1 MDIRTLVLGLG
12 VFCATFLI
20 GWWLNI
26 SAFVYGTGASQA
38 RPAAV
43 AAVPASAAAT
53 TGQST
58 QRSQVVHVPPMASA
72 QPKASAPKFS
82 QVKSAQAKDLQP
94 QDSRAKDSRAKDSL
108 AKNSQAKPAPRKSG
122 IRIRRR

>member
-26 SAFVYGTGASQA
+26 GALVYGTGASQA
-38 RPAAV
+38 QPAAV
-43 AAVPASAAAT
+43 TAVPVSAAAT

-58 QRSQVVHVPPMASA
+58 QRSQVVAHVPQTPSA
-72 QPKASAPKFS
+72 QSKAPAPKLP
-82 QVKSAQAKDLQP
+82 QVKSAQGKNLQA
-94 QDSRAKDSRAKDSL
+94 QE
-108 AKNSQAKPAPRKSG
+108 SQAKPAPRRSG
-122 IRIRRR
+122 FRIRRR

>member
-26 SAFVYGTGASQA
+26 AAIFYGPGASQA
-38 RPAAV
+38 RPAAAV
-43 AAVPASAAAT
+43 AAPAT
-53 TGQST
+53 TGQGSSPT
-58 QRSQVVHVPPMASA
+58 RSHVVVHVPQTRTAAPQRTPVRMPRVKYARDPQA
-72 QPKASAPKFS
+72 KSAPS
-82 QVKSAQAKDLQP
+82 KSA
-94 QDSRAKDSRAKDSL
+94 
-108 AKNSQAKPAPRKSG
+108 PRRSG

>member
-26 SAFVYGTGASQA
+26 SAFVYGTGALQA
-38 RPAAV
+38 QPAAV
-43 AAVPASAAAT
+43 AAVPVSAAAT

-58 QRSQVVHVPPMASA
+58 QRSQVVHVPQMPSA
-72 QPKASAPKFS
+72 QPKAPAPKAND
-82 QVKSAQAKDLQP
+82 VQP
-94 QDSRAKDSRAKDSL
+94 QDSF